1 MLAKLRE
8 LCRSGAAFSFLVAIF
23 GTFVAIFSITR
34 LGFGSRFEVGSGTFP
49 SVIGILLAGAGFI
62 SGVSSVRHQSSVK
75 DLESQLSR
83 KSFLRIVYMVIGFV
97 VWLLLTPFLG
107 YVPTTFVVSIAMAKA
122 VGLERWFRPIVLSL
136 GIAVSIYLLFDL
148 MFYVDL
154 PRGILG

>member
-1 MLAKLRE
+1 
-8 LCRSGAAFSFLVAIF
+8 
-23 GTFVAIFSITR
+23 
-34 LGFGSRFEVGSGTFP
+34 
-49 SVIGILLAGAGFI
+49 
-62 SGVSSVRHQSSVK
+62 
-75 DLESQLSR
+75 
-83 KSFLRIVYMVIGFV
+83 MVIGFV